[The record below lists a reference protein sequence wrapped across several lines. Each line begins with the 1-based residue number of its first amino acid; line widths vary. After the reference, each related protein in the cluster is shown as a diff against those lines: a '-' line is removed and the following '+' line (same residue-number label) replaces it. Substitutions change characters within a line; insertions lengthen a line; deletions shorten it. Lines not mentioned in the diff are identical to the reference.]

1 MERLPGSQ
9 RRGILTL
16 LALLCAGG
24 VCQAQFQPAAF
35 ERLDRFMEEQLR
47 AANVPGA
54 AVAVINREQAVHLR
68 GYGIAGPVGDSVTPD
83 TPFIIASVSKPITA
97 LAVMRLVEAGRV
109 ELDAPVR
116 RYLPWFEVL
125 PREQSERISLRHLL
139 THTSGLSVR
148 DGRLA
153 FSSRDNSDVALQT
166 RVRQLANARLGEAPG
181 ARYEYSNAN
190 YDALAAV
197 VEAVTGGRFER
208 YVESAVFLPLKMNRS
223 FTSVDVARGHGLAQ
237 GHRYW
242 FGRPVVTESLPRP
255 RSMAA
260 SGMLISSGAD
270 LARLLRMHLNHG
282 TLDGERILS
291 PESTEMMQ
299 RPSAPVGGSTYYAL
313 GWFVEN
319 IDGRRIVWHGG
330 NGPDYSAR
338 VVLAPDEGW
347 GFAFL
352 ANAENYLSGPAVGSL
367 GREVRQLLMGRTPQP
382 IRKASGLFTPTLL
395 ALALL
400 LVVQALA
407 ALHTL
412 IVARRWK
419 RNPHRRPRGRLRL
432 AWHFVLPLFATG
444 ALTVLLLVVMPR
456 MNDANFSNVLIH
468 APDAALLGVLS
479 VAFACTWA
487 AVRTVLLL
495 RSPRTAGER
504 AASDYAR

>member
-1 MERLPGSQ
+1 ME
-9 RRGILTL
+9 
-16 LALLCAGG
+16 A
-24 VCQAQFQPAAF
+24 
-35 ERLDRFMEEQLR
+35 QLR

-54 AVAVINREQAVHLR
+54 AVAVVSREQAVHLR
-68 GYGIAGPVGDSVTPD
+68 GYGVAGPGGGSVTPD

-97 LAVMRLVEAGRV
+97 LAVMRLLEAGRI

-139 THTSGLSVR
+139 NHTSGLSVR
-148 DGRLA
+148 DGRLP
-153 FSSRDNSDVALQT
+153 FGSRDNSEAALQT
-166 RVRQLANARLGEAPG
+166 RVRQLANARLRAEPG
-181 ARYEYSNAN
+181 VQHEYSNAN
-190 YDALAAV
+190 YDTLAAV
-197 VEAVTGGRFER
+197 VEAVTGGRYER
-208 YVESAVFLPLKMNRS
+208 YVESAVFLPLKMNSS
-223 FTSVDVARGHGLAQ
+223 FTSVDAARGHGLAQ

-242 FGRPVVTESLPRP
+242 FGRPVATESLPRP

-282 TLDGERILS
+282 SLDGETVLS

-299 RPSAPVGGSTYYAL
+299 RASTPVAGNTYYAL
-313 GWFVEN
+313 GWFIDN

-330 NGPDYSAR
+330 NGPDFSAR

-382 IRKASGLFTPTLL
+382 IRTASGLFTPTLL

-419 RNPHRRPRGRLRL
+419 RNPQRRPRGHLRL
-432 AWHFVLPLFATG
+432 AWHFVLPLLATG
-444 ALTVLLLVVMPR
+444 ALAVLLLVVMPR
-456 MNDANFSNVLIH
+456 MNDADFANVRIH

-479 VAFACTWA
+479 VAFACVWA
-487 AVRTVLLL
+487 PVRTVLLL
-495 RSPRTAGER
+495 RSLRGAGGD
-504 AASDYAR
+504 AVSD